1 MPAALPAGIRREKAK
16 GGGKEYARRRT
27 ELVEAYQ
34 QKKAA
39 PDAPW
44 ETSCGYPL
52 LTWTDGAEVKQ
63 TAIPSD
69 APGQT
74 VQLTTLTEPEL
85 PALLRRK
92 LVEGGCA
99 GVIVNTVKKAQKI
112 AQLLRESLPDKE
124 VQLFHAQFLMPD
136 RAAREN
142 QLMARIGKG
151 SAPECRN
158 DLIVV
163 GTQVM
168 EQSLDIDLDVLV
180 TELCPMDLL
189 LQRMPDGCVLKG
201 SRKYLQDEHTPV
213 HSPAAQDLALRA
225 TGYSPQ
231 NPLYVVAIGA
241 ITNVASALLISP
253 EIKEN
258 IVVVWLGGHAL
269 DFGNSNEFNMAQDVA
284 AARVVF
290 GCGVPLVQLP
300 CMGVV
305 DKFYLS
311 EAELRYWI
319 DGKNALCS
327 YLTETVVEAAE
338 RYAKGRVWSRVIWDV
353 TAVAWLL
360 NDSNRFMSSRLIASP
375 IPEYDHHYGFDPN
388 RHFIRYVFEIHRD
401 ALFEDL
407 FAKLVK

>member
-1 MPAALPAGIRREKAK
+1 MTFEQYVKNLEVPQSNIDVVLDTDAYNEVDDQFALAYLLKSPEKLSVKAVYAAPFFNENSSSPEDGMEKSYDEILKIIKLAGAAL
-16 GGGKEYARRRT
+16 
-27 ELVEAYQ
+27 
-34 QKKAA
+34 
-39 PDAPW
+39 
-44 ETSCGYPL
+44 
-52 LTWTDGAEVKQ
+52 
-63 TAIPSD
+63 
-69 APGQT
+69 
-74 VQLTTLTEPEL
+74 
-85 PALLRRK
+85 
-92 LVEGGCA
+92 
-99 GVIVNTVKKAQKI
+99 
-112 AQLLRESLPDKE
+112 
-124 VQLFHAQFLMPD
+124 
-136 RAAREN
+136 
-142 QLMARIGKG
+142 
-151 SAPECRN
+151 
-158 DLIVV
+158 
-163 GTQVM
+163 
-168 EQSLDIDLDVLV
+168 
-180 TELCPMDLL
+180 
-189 LQRMPDGCVLKG
+189 PDGCVLKG

-388 RHFIRYVFEIHRD
+388 RHFIRYVFELHRD